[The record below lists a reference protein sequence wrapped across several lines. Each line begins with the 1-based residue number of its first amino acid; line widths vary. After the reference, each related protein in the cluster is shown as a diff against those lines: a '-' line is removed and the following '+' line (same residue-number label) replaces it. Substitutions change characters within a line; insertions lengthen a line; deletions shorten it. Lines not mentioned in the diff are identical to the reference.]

1 MKNKCK
7 WDSSNT
13 VNSNHGGKHHEI
25 IMLHLIVFICYVNHS
40 QIVVGDE
47 MTSNQAIPQCNKPM
61 QNLTPDLCHSSVL
74 VVNRPPATNA
84 IQDVQPGPV
93 DNPNTIQESLQH
105 MRIMPANTNMEKTLS
120 PVTLE
125 HRTETERVFT
135 IFSSLPKEVQ
145 LQIWKEAI
153 LQDDLCHVTEVFYV
167 SDSNTTQP
175 NPRFVPNRQP
185 SPLFFT
191 CRASREVALQKF
203 NTLFL
208 QYGYKDLR
216 VPSIPVYSRCFD
228 VIYLQYK
235 SVTNRSRDFTQNVL
249 DAPYIVLNAVNQGI
263 TKLAVNL
270 CYWSCQAL
278 LREFD
283 IFKKLD
289 HLYIVVEDPDGAEPH
304 RYNTGYVPKGRRLR
318 MCKELPESRNISL
331 EESQILPTLKQIFA
345 HMQKD
350 DPEWV
355 PPTVEVVGMRAL

>member
-1 MKNKCK
+1 
-7 WDSSNT
+7 
-13 VNSNHGGKHHEI
+13 
-25 IMLHLIVFICYVNHS
+25 
-40 QIVVGDE
+40 
-47 MTSNQAIPQCNKPM
+47 MTSNQAISQCTRPK
-61 QNLTPDLCHSSVL
+61 QNVTSDLCHSSVQA
-74 VVNRPPATNA
+74 VNRPPTTNA

-93 DNPNTIQESLQH
+93 DSLDTIQESLQNLK
-105 MRIMPANTNMEKTLS
+105 IVPANTNKEIKLS

-125 HRTETERVFT
+125 HKTERERTFT
-135 IFSSLPKEVQ
+135 IFSSLPQELQ
-145 LQIWKEAI
+145 LQIWKESI
-153 LQDDLCHVTEVFYV
+153 HEDDLGHVTEAFYV
-167 SDSNTTQP
+167 SDSKTAQS

-191 CRASREVALQKF
+191 CRVSREAALEEF

-216 VPSIPVYSRCFD
+216 APSIPVYCRRSD

-235 SVTNRSRDFTQNVL
+235 SVTNRSRDFTQNAL

-283 IFKKLD
+283 IFKKLN

-304 RYNTGYVPKGRRLR
+304 RYNTGYVPKGRRLY
-318 MCKELPESRNISL
+318 MCKELPGSRNISL

-350 DPEWV
+350 DTEWV

>member
-1 MKNKCK
+1 MHLLSIIPHPSLEFCT
-7 WDSSNT
+7 NT
-13 VNSNHGGKHHEI
+13 NLVD
-25 IMLHLIVFICYVNHS
+25 S

-47 MTSNQAIPQCNKPM
+47 MTSNQAMSQCTKPR
-61 QNLTPDLCHSSVL
+61 QNPTADLCQSSVQ

-84 IQDVQPGPV
+84 IQDIQPGPV
-93 DNPNTIQESLQH
+93 DSPDTIQESLQH
-105 MRIMPANTNMEKTLS
+105 MRIVPANKSMETKLS
-120 PVTLE
+120 PITLE
-125 HRTETERVFT
+125 HRTERERVFT
-135 IFSSLPKEVQ
+135 IFSSLPKELQ

-153 LQDDLCHVTEVFYV
+153 FKDDLGHVTEVFYV
-167 SDSNTTQP
+167 SDSKTAQP
-175 NPRFVPNRQP
+175 NPRFVPNRHP

-191 CRASREVALQKF
+191 CRVSREVALGEF
-203 NTLFL
+203 NALFL

-216 VPSIPVYSRCFD
+216 APSIPVYSRCSD

-235 SVTNRSRDFTQNVL
+235 SVTNRSRDFTQNAL

-283 IFKKLD
+283 IFKKLN

-304 RYNTGYVPKGRRLR
+304 RYNTGHVPKGRRLY
-318 MCKELPESRNISL
+318 MCKELLEPRNISL

-355 PPTVEVVGMRAL
+355 PPTVEVVGMREL

>member
-1 MKNKCK
+1 
-7 WDSSNT
+7 
-13 VNSNHGGKHHEI
+13 
-25 IMLHLIVFICYVNHS
+25 
-40 QIVVGDE
+40 
-47 MTSNQAIPQCNKPM
+47 MTSNQAISQCNKPM
-61 QNLTPDLCHSSVL
+61 QNLTPDLCHSSVQA
-74 VVNRPPATNA
+74 VNHPPATNA
-84 IQDVQPGPV
+84 VQDVQPGPV
-93 DNPNTIQESLQH
+93 DNANTIQESLQQ
-105 MRIMPANTNMEKTLS
+105 MKIVPTNIKMEKKLA

-125 HRTETERVFT
+125 HRTATERVFT

-167 SDSNTTQP
+167 SDSNTAQP

-191 CRASREVALQKF
+191 CRASREVAFEEF

-208 QYGYKDLR
+208 QYGYKDLLA
-216 VPSIPVYSRCFD
+216 PSIPVYSRCFD

-304 RYNTGYVPKGRRLR
+304 RYNTGYVPKGRRLC

-350 DPEWV
+350 DPDWV
-355 PPTVEVVGMRAL
+355 PPIVEVVGMKALYNSN